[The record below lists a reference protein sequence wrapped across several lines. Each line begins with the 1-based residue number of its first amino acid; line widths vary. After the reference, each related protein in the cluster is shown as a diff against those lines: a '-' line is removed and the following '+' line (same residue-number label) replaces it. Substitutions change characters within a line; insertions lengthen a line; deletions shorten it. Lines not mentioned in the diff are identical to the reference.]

1 MREAHHI
8 RPTVMI
14 GKMGLTEPVV
24 ASTDESLSCRELIK
38 VKWVGFKE
46 SKLEMFSELARRTG
60 AEEVAV
66 IGNVGILY
74 RRNADPQL
82 NVIPGVPRE

>member
-1 MREAHHI
+1 MREAHHV

-14 GKMGLTEPVV
+14 GKMGLTDAV
-24 ASTDESLSCRELIK
+24 AAAAEESLACHELIK
-38 VKWVGFKE
+38 VKWIDFKE
-46 SKLEMFSELARRTG
+46 KKQELFSELARRTG

-74 RRNADPQL
+74 RRNPDPQQC
-82 NVIPGVPRE
+82 VIPGIPRE